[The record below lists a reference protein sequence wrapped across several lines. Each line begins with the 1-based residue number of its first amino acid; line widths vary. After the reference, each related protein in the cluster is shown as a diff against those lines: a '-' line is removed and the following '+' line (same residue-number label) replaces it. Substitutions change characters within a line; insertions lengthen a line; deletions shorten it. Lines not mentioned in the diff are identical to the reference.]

1 MGFSGPIVPNLLRA
15 NNASLVEKHCSQGN
29 EDCANSDLHRILE
42 RSSVFLLL
50 ATEQA
55 NTTFFSLYLPQVLSA
70 HDGPAHENL
79 PKPCKTTMLV
89 LAMKSTT
96 GWSRLLATIIAH
108 RFFPVP
114 LIGLVG

>member
-1 MGFSGPIVPNLLRA
+1 M
-15 NNASLVEKHCSQGN
+15 
-29 EDCANSDLHRILE
+29 LE
-42 RSSVFLLL
+42 RSSIFLLL

-55 NTTFFSLYLPQVLSA
+55 YTTFFSLYLPQVLSA

-79 PKPCKTTMLV
+79 LKPGKTTMLV

-96 GWSRLLATIIAH
+96 AFNFVGWSRLLATIAH

-114 LIGLVG
+114 LIGLAR